1 MPHSFDLY
9 ITNLVNDIL
18 WASSQ
23 DEVKD
28 LFTAITVVLEQKEA
42 DVQKRITIIQ
52 RLKEELN
59 LFNPFNKD
67 AQQWSNI
74 TMAKILLNRYLKEQS
89 ITVTDED

>member
-1 MPHSFDLY
+1 MPHTFDAH

-23 DEVKD
+23 DEIKE
-28 LFTAITVVLEQKEA
+28 LMAATITVIEQKET
-42 DVQKRITIIQ
+42 DQLKRIAVAE

-74 TMAKILLNRYLKEQS
+74 TLAKILLNRYLNEQS
-89 ITVTDED
+89 IVVTEE